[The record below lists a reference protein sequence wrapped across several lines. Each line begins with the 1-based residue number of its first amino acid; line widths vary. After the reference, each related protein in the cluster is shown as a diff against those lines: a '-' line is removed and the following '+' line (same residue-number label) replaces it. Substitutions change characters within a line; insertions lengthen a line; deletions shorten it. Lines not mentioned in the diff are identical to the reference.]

1 MTHGVLI
8 VDDDQFIRK
17 LIATTLEDVA
27 EFELHEAS
35 DGVEALEVAQ
45 RERPSLVFLDVDMP
59 RLNGI
64 EACRQL
70 RGDDATG
77 NATIVMLTAAHG
89 DSVESD
95 AEEAGA
101 DLFLTKPFS
110 PLDLLRLVDQL
121 GERQAPTLISA
132 AMTRRAWLAFAVA
145 SVIWGVPYLFIKI
158 AVRHGVT
165 PPALAWGRVTLGAL
179 VLLALAWRAGTLREP
194 ARALALAARLRG
206 GRDRDSVPDARLRRG
221 AGPLLAGR
229 DHGRDGPAD
238 RGRCWRCASTTPS
251 APPRCARSGC

>member
-17 LIATTLEDVA
+17 LIATTLEDVT
-27 EFELHEAS
+27 EFELHEAG
-35 DGVEALEVAQ
+35 DGVEALEVAR

-70 RGDDATG
+70 RADDATAD
-77 NATIVMLTAAHG
+77 ATIVMLTAAHG

-95 AEEAGA
+95 AEQAGA

-121 GERQAPTLISA
+121 SERQA
-132 AMTRRAWLAFAVA
+132 R
-145 SVIWGVPYLFIKI
+145 
-158 AVRHGVT
+158 
-165 PPALAWGRVTLGAL
+165 
-179 VLLALAWRAGTLREP
+179 
-194 ARALALAARLRG
+194 
-206 GRDRDSVPDARLRRG
+206 
-221 AGPLLAGR
+221 
-229 DHGRDGPAD
+229 
-238 RGRCWRCASTTPS
+238 
-251 APPRCARSGC
+251 